1 MREIQSLCVWPVE
14 VNSDHKPLVPVTK
27 KPLIKCPPKLQRL
40 LLRLQKYDISITYVP
55 GKYMDVPDT
64 LSRGSLNEKSVDSE
78 LNDDMEVVV
87 HKSSTDR
94 REARTNEICDSS
106 R

>member
-1 MREIQSLCVWPVE
+1 
-14 VNSDHKPLVPVTK
+14 
-27 KPLIKCPPKLQRL
+27 
-40 LLRLQKYDISITYVP
+40 
-55 GKYMDVPDT
+55 MDVADT
-64 LSRGSLNEKSVDSE
+64 LSRASLSEKFVDSE
-78 LNDDMEVVV
+78 LIDDMEVVV

>member
-1 MREIQSLCVWPVE
+1 
-14 VNSDHKPLVPVTK
+14 
-27 KPLIKCPPKLQRL
+27 
-40 LLRLQKYDISITYVP
+40 
-55 GKYMDVPDT
+55 MDVPDT